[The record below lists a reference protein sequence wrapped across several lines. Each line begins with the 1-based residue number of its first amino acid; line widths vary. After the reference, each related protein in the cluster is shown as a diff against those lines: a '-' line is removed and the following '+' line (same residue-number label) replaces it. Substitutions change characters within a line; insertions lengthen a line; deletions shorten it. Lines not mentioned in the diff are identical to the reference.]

1 MILVDT
7 SVWIDFFRAD
17 DLAHVQRLESLIEQG
32 ENIALCGVILTEIL
46 QGIRDD
52 RAFERTR
59 TYLGFLQLLP
69 MTQEIFI
76 EAAHVYRTLRAKGI
90 TVRKPVDCMIAA
102 TALVHQV
109 QLLHNDRDLAAI
121 AQHYPLQIINTGH

>member
-1 MILVDT
+1 MVLVDT
-7 SVWIDFFRAD
+7 SVWIDFFRDD
-17 DLAHVQRLESLIEQG
+17 DLPHVRRLELLIEKG

-52 RAFERTR
+52 PVFHRTR

-69 MTQEIFI
+69 MTQDIFI
-76 EAAHVYRTLRAKGI
+76 EAAQIYRTLRAKGI

-102 TALVHQV
+102 TVLVYHV
-109 QLLHNDRDLAAI
+109 QLLHNDRDLTAI
-121 AQHYPLQIINTGH
+121 AQHYPLQILDTGH